1 MAASSITCAGPAEQP
16 EEGLPPSNDLDAEGV
31 ILSHCFVAGTQ
42 PNLHPRHFY
51 SKANGCIYGA
61 MLSVVED
68 GQHPDLV
75 TVARKLRDLGLLK
88 VVGGSSYL
96 ATLCHAQPATA
107 YPEQHVEAIRE
118 MYRRRVLG
126 DVALEV
132 RVKLRA
138 GELRAADAWAFFK
151 RRCDEVNADNADT

>member
-1 MAASSITCAGPAEQP
+1 V
-16 EEGLPPSNDLDAEGV
+16 PPCDLDAEGV
-31 ILSHCFVAGTQ
+31 TLSHCFVAGVQ
-42 PNLHPRHFY
+42 PNLQPRHFY
-51 SKANGCIYGA
+51 SKANGCIYSA

-68 GQHPDLV
+68 GNHPDILA
-75 TVARKLRDLGLLK
+75 VARKLRELGLLK

-96 ATLCHAQPATA
+96 ATLLNCQPATA

-126 DVALEV
+126 DVALEA

-138 GELRAADAWAFFK
+138 GELKAGEAWDYFRK
-151 RRCDEVNADNADT
+151 RCQEINEE

>member
-1 MAASSITCAGPAEQP
+1 MSQSVQIACVGPAEFP
-16 EEGLPPSNDLDAEGV
+16 EDGLPPSQDLDAEGV

-42 PNLHPRHFY
+42 PNLQPRHFY

-61 MLSVVED
+61 MLALVED

-96 ATLCHAQPATA
+96 ATLAQAQPATA

-138 GELRAADAWAFFK
+138 GELRAADAWKYFK
-151 RRCDEVNADNADT
+151 QRCEEISLDQ